1 MVIVWCCVR
10 LDGGSGGCAGY
21 GGCGGNFHILVVV
34 GNRRW
39 GRGSDY
45 DFFLRCVYLF
55 EVLIL
60 LSGGGDS
67 GSGDD
72 KDNSC
77 NCCCGHK
84 LFD

>member
-45 DFFLRCVYLF
+45 DFFF
-55 EVLIL
+55 
-60 LSGGGDS
+60 
-67 GSGDD
+67 
-72 KDNSC
+72 C
-77 NCCCGHK
+77 NVFICLKC
-84 LFD
+84 